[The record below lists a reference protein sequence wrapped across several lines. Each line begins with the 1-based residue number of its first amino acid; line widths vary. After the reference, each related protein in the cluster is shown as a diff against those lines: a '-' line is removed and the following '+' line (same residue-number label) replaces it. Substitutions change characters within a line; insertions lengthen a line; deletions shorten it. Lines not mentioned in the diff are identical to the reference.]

1 MEVTPKDR
9 LMISLGHKE
18 PDRVPFDLGGTVD
31 SGIHKDAY
39 QNLLTYLGISKKKV
53 NICEF
58 IQQAA
63 AVDEDVARKLNI
75 DTRGVFLSSA
85 ADLFYLNMKREKDY
99 ETFTDTFGVKWV
111 KPVVRGLYYDIKVHP
126 LSGNVT
132 LQDIENYK
140 WPGPS
145 SPGLIGAMKK
155 EVERIFKKDE
165 SAIVLAAGDAGIFER
180 ALWIRGFEDFLTD
193 LVASPSLATSL
204 LDVLTEMHIRYW
216 DKALDAMGDLVQ
228 VVVEADDL
236 GMQSKPFISPK
247 IYRKYLKPRHKRVFS
262 FIKKKAPNVYIFFHS
277 CGSIYDLIPDL
288 IESGIDILNPVQ
300 VSAAKMDTK
309 RLKKEFGNEITFWGG
324 GCDTQ
329 KVLPYGTP
337 QEVRDEVKRR
347 IDDLATGGGFIF
359 NTVHN
364 IQADV
369 PPENII
375 AMWETLQEYGK
386 YK

>member
-63 AVDEDVARKLNI
+63 V
-75 DTRGVFLSSA
+75 
-85 ADLFYLNMKREKDY
+85 
-99 ETFTDTFGVKWV
+99 
-111 KPVVRGLYYDIKVHP
+111 KVHP

-329 KVLPYGTP
+329 KVLPHGTP

-347 IDDLATGGGFIF
+347 IDDLAAGGGFIF